1 VKTYKALLDEKARL
15 ESLLASQHILIRED
29 IKGLKDQ
36 FVPVSHAFTTI
47 VKFFSPDK
55 KNSIVSAGVNFAGDV
70 LLKKFILARTGW
82 LTKLVVPYLVKNYSS
97 HLINKNLNKNGV
109 NFLHKLGDR
118 LKSDSTSSSKNA
130 FTNRTHGTTA
140 TANQ

>member
-1 VKTYKALLDEKARL
+1 MKTYKELLDEKARL
-15 ESLLASQHILIRED
+15 ESLLVSQRILIHED

-47 VKFFSPDK
+47 VKVFAPDK
-55 KNSIVSAGVNFAGDV
+55 KNPIVSAGVNFAGDV

-82 LTKLVVPYLVKNYSS
+82 LTKLIVPYIVKNYSS
-97 HLINKNLNKNGV
+97 HLINKNLNNNNGA

-118 LKSDSTSSSKNA
+118 LKSDTKTSNKIA
-130 FTNRTHGTTA
+130 VH
-140 TANQ
+140 